1 MSSLS
6 ANNISQLRNSMRFRP
21 AVCIFYFLIAAFV
34 GLIIASVIMGVV
46 LAKGATTPSLRIAS
60 VTQDLLVF
68 ILPAAITAIIVNQLP
83 ARLLAVDRGVDC
95 RMFFLACLLYFCGTP
110 MLEIVVKLNDAMTLP
125 PFLND
130 IEQWMRQMEGSAREQ
145 VKLLLGSESVA
156 DLVVSILIVGV
167 MAGFSEE
174 LFFRGVLQRLLEST
188 RLGPHAAIWITAT
201 LFSAFHMQFFGFFP
215 RLILGAYFGYLL
227 WWSGSIWLPVAIHIL
242 NNTLV
247 VAMQWAG
254 AESDTPLTDG
264 TLSDSFGSMALSFG
278 STTLLLASLISS
290 AALIR
295 LLVLRSQS
303 LRKC

>member
-6 ANNISQLRNSMRFRP
+6 VYAIAPMRNSLRYRP
-21 AVCIFYFLIAAFV
+21 AVSVFYFLIAAFV
-34 GLIIASVIMGVV
+34 GLIVASVIMGVL
-46 LAKGATTPSLRIAS
+46 LAKGATTSALRIAA

-68 ILPAAITAIIVNQLP
+68 IVPAVITAIIVSQLP
-83 ARLLAVDRGVDC
+83 ARLLAVDRGVDG
-95 RMFFLACLLYFCGTP
+95 RMFFLACLLYICGTP
-110 MLEIVVKLNDAMTLP
+110 MLEAVVKLNDAMTLP
-125 PFLND
+125 SFLSD
-130 IEQWMRQMEGSAREQ
+130 VERWMRQMEENARGQ
-145 VKLLLGSESVA
+145 VKLLLGGETVA

-174 LFFRGVLQRLLEST
+174 LFFRGALQRLLGAS

-242 NNTLV
+242 NNIIV
-247 VAMQWAG
+247 VATQWAG
-254 AESDTPLTDG
+254 AVSDTPLTDG
-264 TLSDSFGSMALSFG
+264 TFSDTSGSMALSFG
-278 STTLLLASLISS
+278 STTLLLASFISS
-290 AALIR
+290 VALIR
-295 LLVLRSQS
+295 LLVRRSQS